1 MNSERYLAPIVGVV
15 SGADDPEAVCE
26 LLSALPPEGG
36 APLIVVQRLD
46 AERESAVV
54 SSLAKVTSRTIGMAA
69 EGMLTE
75 QGHVYLLPARAVLTI
90 KGGRVRVEESPKHSK
105 QQPGDIL
112 LASLARDR
120 RESAIAVVLSGGG
133 SDGALGTQ
141 AVKRCGGLTFAQY
154 PGSARFPSMPISAI
168 DTGCVDRVLW
178 PHEIARELARRD
190 RTSLTTVNAMT
201 APMRKLTFG

>member
-1 MNSERYLAPIVGVV
+1 MNSERDLAPVVVVV
-15 SGADDPEAVCE
+15 SGVDDPEAVCE

-46 AERESAVV
+46 AERESAMV
-54 SSLAKVTSRTIGMAA
+54 SSLAKVTSRPIGMAA

-75 QGHVYLLPARAVLTI
+75 QGHVYLLPAGAVLTI
-90 KGGRVRVEESPKHSK
+90 KGRRVRVEESPKHSK

-120 RESAIAVVLSGGG
+120 RESAIGVVLSGGG

-154 PGSARFPSMPISAI
+154 PGSARFPSMPINAI

-178 PHEIARELARRD
+178 PHEIARELARRE
-190 RTSLTTVNAMT
+190 RTSLTTANSMT